1 MSARISVVINTL
13 NEEDN
18 LPFALRSV
26 KTWADEIVV
35 VDMHSVDRSVEIARE
50 FGAKVY
56 LHGGPG
62 FNYAPREYA
71 IAQASEAWIFVLDAD
86 ELVPVALSKSL
97 REIASSDAADLVM
110 VPRLNYLLGVP
121 IRHTRWGPNQDM
133 QLRFFKK
140 GMVLASSIA
149 HRDFRP
155 KAGAKVL
162 RIAFDGQNAIVHF
175 NYLDSADFIERLNR
189 YTSIEAQQA
198 LERGERSNRIKAIVH
213 SILEFGNR
221 FVRGQGY
228 RDGWRGFYLSLFMM
242 FYRISVYAK
251 LAEREATGGREEI
264 HLAYREEAEQLLRN
278 YEVETKA

>member
-1 MSARISVVINTL
+1 MNGRISVVINTF
-13 NEEDN
+13 NEEQN

-26 KTWADEIVV
+26 NTWADEIVV
-35 VDMHSVDRSVEIARE
+35 VDMHSDDRTVEIARQ

-56 LHGGPG
+56 LHAGPG

-213 SILEFGNR
+213 STLEFGNR

-228 RDGWRGFYLSLFMM
+228 RDGWRGFYLSLFMV
-242 FYRISVYAK
+242 FYRITVYAK
-251 LAEREATGGREEI
+251 LMEYQATGGRKVI
-264 HLAYREEAEQLLRN
+264 DSGYRKEAEQVLRS
-278 YEVETKA
+278 YEGKKV